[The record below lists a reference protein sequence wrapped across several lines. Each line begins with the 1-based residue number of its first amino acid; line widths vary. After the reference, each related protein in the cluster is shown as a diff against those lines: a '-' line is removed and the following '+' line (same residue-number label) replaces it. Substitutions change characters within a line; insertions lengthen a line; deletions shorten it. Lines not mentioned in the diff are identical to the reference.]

1 MIVLGDN
8 MKKIVV
14 LISLLF
20 LTFGTGCEVMTGDYK
35 KGTYFGYAYDETYD
49 SYATAVIYVD
59 ESGMIQSAFID
70 STYINKEKSDTTAS
84 TKRIEGNDYNMKKYY
99 PSAAGEWY
107 EQAEALEKYIV
118 EHQGLD
124 VTLNEEGK
132 TDAISGATI
141 NLTAIQEA
149 VNNALKQAK

>member
-1 MIVLGDN
+1 MNKMEIKIVLDE
-8 MKKIVV
+8 K
-14 LISLLF
+14 LLNDK
-20 LTFGTGCEVMTGDYK
+20 DYD
-35 KGTYFGYAYDETYD
+35 FFHYD
-49 SYATAVIYVD
+49 SSYKLAECEYGDFYIASRG
-59 ESGMIQSAFID
+59 ELKC
-70 STYINKEKSDTTAS
+70 TYINKEKSDTTAS
-84 TKRIEGNDYNMKKYY
+84 TKRIEGNDYNMKTYY

>member
-1 MIVLGDN
+1 
-8 MKKIVV
+8 MKKIGI
-14 LISLLF
+14 LLSLLF
-20 LTFGTGCEVMTGDYK
+20 LMFGTGCEVITGNYK
-35 KGTYFGYAYDETYD
+35 EGTYFGYAYDDVYD

-59 ESGMIQSAFID
+59 ASGTIQSVFID

-84 TKRIEGNDYNMKKYY
+84 TKRVEGRDYNMKTYY

-118 EHQGLD
+118 DHQGLD
-124 VTLNEEGK
+124 VILNEEGK

>member
-1 MIVLGDN
+1 
-8 MKKIVV
+8 MKKIGV
-14 LISLLF
+14 LMSLL
-20 LTFGTGCEVMTGDYK
+20 LLMLGTGCEVITGNYK
-35 KGTYFGYAYDETYD
+35 EGTYFGYAYDASYD

-59 ESGMIQSAFID
+59 ASGMIQSAFID

-84 TKRIEGNDYNMKKYY
+84 TKRVEGSDYNMKTYY

-118 EHQGLD
+118 EHQGLN
-124 VTLNEEGK
+124 VVLNEEGK

-149 VNNALKQAK
+149 VNNALKKAK

>member
-1 MIVLGDN
+1 MVLGEN
-8 MKKIVV
+8 MKKIGI
-14 LISLLF
+14 LISLLV
-20 LTFGTGCEVMTGDYK
+20 LTFGTGCDS
-35 KGTYFGYAYDETYD
+35 AYD

-84 TKRIEGNDYNMKKYY
+84 TKRIEGNDYNMKTYY
-99 PSAAGEWY
+99 PAAAGEWY

-124 VTLNEEGK
+124 ITLNEEGK